1 MALYRG
7 HKPRP
12 CPPVSARSRADLSIG
27 QGTPRGVH
35 GNSRIGDASPD
46 VRCPCRCVRC
56 CGRPIRGTADLATSV
71 ALRLCLV
78 RVAGV
83 IRRSHTVGSSEVAQ
97 VASHRGQGDTIP
109 HSGDLANIGAN
120 LYVRIGRRPCG
131 GAAAVRLVARAAR
144 LSQRTE
150 LAEHMFG
157 GAAAGPNLTK
167 PTNLVLFL
175 FRSESSG

>member
-1 MALYRG
+1 MTIRYPKSRLRQIIFIAAHVAAVTFILLWLWYMLGSHLVAHYFDLGRHEAISTMAWEAI
-7 HKPRP
+7 K
-12 CPPVSARSRADLSIG
+12 
-27 QGTPRGVH
+27 T
-35 GNSRIGDASPD
+35 
-46 VRCPCRCVRC
+46 
-56 CGRPIRGTADLATSV
+56 
-71 ALRLCLV
+71 
-78 RVAGV
+78 
-83 IRRSHTVGSSEVAQ
+83 
-97 VASHRGQGDTIP
+97 
-109 HSGDLANIGAN
+109 NIGAN